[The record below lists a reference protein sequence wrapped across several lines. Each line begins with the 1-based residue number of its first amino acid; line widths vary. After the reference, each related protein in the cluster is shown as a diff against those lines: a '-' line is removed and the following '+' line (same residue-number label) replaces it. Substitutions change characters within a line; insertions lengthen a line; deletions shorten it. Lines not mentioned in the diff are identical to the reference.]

1 MLPVNKAL
9 IAALFASLMSTV
21 DSTFN
26 SLATLWSID
35 IYKEY
40 INKEANEKQIVR
52 AGKIFGIILALFS
65 MGIAPLLYGVQG
77 GIFTYLQELNGTHSV
92 PILAIIIVGIFN
104 KRVSAK
110 AANIGILFSVVTYL
124 VTLYI
129 IKPDISFLH
138 LMGILFVLTVIIMFI
153 VSAFSPRTTDYMQEY
168 TKQVDITSWKYL
180 KPVGYAIVGLVI
192 ALYIS
197 LS

>member
-1 MLPVNKAL
+1 M
-9 IAALFASLMSTV
+9 
-21 DSTFN
+21 
-26 SLATLWSID
+26 
-35 IYKEY
+35 
-40 INKEANEKQIVR
+40 QGIV
-52 AGKIFGIILALFS
+52 AF
-65 MGIAPLLYGVQG
+65 
-77 GIFTYLQELNGTHSV
+77 
-92 PILAIIIVGIFN
+92 IIIVGIFN

-138 LMGILFVLTVIIMFI
+138 LMGILFVLTVIIMFV
-153 VSAFSPRTTDYMQEY
+153 VSAINPRATDYTQEY
-168 TKQVDITSWKYL
+168 TKQVDITNWKYL

-192 ALYIS
+192 GLYVY